1 MVFVCVN
8 YIDLSRFIYWL
19 VILNFGFHAITEF
32 VKMNSMDE
40 HNRMMHPT
48 SAMLPQPYG
57 MSSVD
62 PNHGAPTPPDQ
73 DTRKQDIG
81 EILQQIMN
89 ITDQSLDEAQA
100 R

>member
-1 MVFVCVN
+1 MYLLLYGFISKHVLIVFFC
-8 YIDLSRFIYWL
+8 FI
-19 VILNFGFHAITEF
+19 EF
-32 VKMNSMDE
+32 VKMNSMDD
-40 HNRMMHPT
+40 HSRMMHPT

>member
-1 MVFVCVN
+1 MYLLLYGFFGKRVLIAFFC
-8 YIDLSRFIYWL
+8 FIE
-19 VILNFGFHAITEF
+19 I
-32 VKMNSMDE
+32 VKMNSMDD
-40 HNRMMHPT
+40 HSRMMHPT

>member
-1 MVFVCVN
+1 MVFWIDRLTI
-8 YIDLSRFIYWL
+8 YIRYLIEFL
-19 VILNFGFHAITEF
+19 HTILEF
-32 VKMNSMDE
+32 LKMNSMDE